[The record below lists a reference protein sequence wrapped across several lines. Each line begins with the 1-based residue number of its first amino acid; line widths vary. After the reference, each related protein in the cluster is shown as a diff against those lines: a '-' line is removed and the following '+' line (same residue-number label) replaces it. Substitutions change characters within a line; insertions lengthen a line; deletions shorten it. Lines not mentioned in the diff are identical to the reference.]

1 MRLFV
6 SVDLAGLDTEIARVQ
21 DRFADASGVRSV
33 DSSNVHVT
41 LKFLG
46 DVDEER
52 VPTLADA
59 LETAIEGAGVDPF
72 TAEFGG
78 LGAFPSEEY
87 VRVLWV
93 GVREGGDELTRL
105 HEAIEAATTEMGFDP
120 ADHEFTPHATIA
132 RMDHAGGKEHVQRAL
147 REDDP
152 TIGARETEATELTES
167 VLGDDGPDYSTVER
181 FALRGLEYPNEK

>member
-6 SVDLAGLDTEIARVQ
+6 SVDLAGFDTEIERIQ
-21 DRFADASGVRSV
+21 DRFVDASGVRSV
-33 DSSNVHVT
+33 DPSNVHVT

-52 VPTLADA
+52 VPALTNA
-59 LETAIEGAGVDPF
+59 LETAIDEAGVDPF

-87 VRVLWV
+87 IRVLWL
-93 GVREGGDELTRL
+93 GVREGSDELTRL
-105 HEAIEAATTEMGFDP
+105 HESIEERTTEMGFDRE
-120 ADHEFTPHATIA
+120 DHEFTPHATIA
-132 RMDHAGGKEHVQRAL
+132 RMDHAGGKEHVQRVL
-147 REDDP
+147 RENDP
-152 TIGARETEATELTES
+152 TLGSRRVEHVALTES

-181 FALRGLEYPNEK
+181 FAL

>member
-6 SVDLAGLDTEIARVQ
+6 SVDLAGFDTEIERIQ
-21 DRFADASGVRSV
+21 DRFVDASGVRSV
-33 DSSNVHVT
+33 DPSNVHVT

-52 VPTLADA
+52 VPALVDV
-59 LETAIEGAGVDPF
+59 LETAIDGAGVDPF
-72 TAEFGG
+72 TAAFGG
-78 LGAFPSEEY
+78 LGAFPSEEHI
-87 VRVLWV
+87 RVLWV

-105 HEAIEAATTEMGFDP
+105 HEVIEAATTELGFDRE
-120 ADHEFTPHATIA
+120 DHEFTPHATIA

-152 TIGARETEATELTES
+152 TVGTREIEAIELTES

-181 FALRGLEYPNEK
+181 FALRGFDSPKKD